1 MEQSHTSRSPRWMS
15 LPMPA
20 IDFAWP
26 RRRGAVLVQLG
37 PVFGVLLLLC
47 AALWGIGQY
56 ASYKADLRRAE
67 TGRYLA
73 QFREPPVVDAWQRL
87 SAAWEAVERRQTVLL
102 ERMAGLSGAK
112 LEAAARNYRHFVL
125 DTVEEYRLGG
135 DIEAVRGFFERL
147 GVCIRVGNCDPS
159 VAQAQLGPAL
169 WRFRNQ
175 HYDYFALEGMAVE
188 VDRVVSMI
196 APQEPRRAP
205 RPLALN

>member
-1 MEQSHTSRSPRWMS
+1 LRF
-15 LPMPA
+15 A
-20 IDFAWP
+20 VDFAQAWDAKLTVVHASTWLV
-26 RRRGAVLVQLG
+26 GADDVDGMLPDNLRTR
-37 PVFGVLLLLC
+37 LL
-47 AALWGIGQY
+47 
-56 ASYKADLRRAE
+56 DLRRAE

-102 ERMAGLSGAK
+102 ERMAGLSGTE
-112 LEAAARNYRHFVL
+112 LEAVARNYRHFVL
-125 DTVEEYRLGG
+125 DTDEEYRLGG
-135 DIEAVRGFFERL
+135 DIEAVRGFVERL

-196 APQEPRRAP
+196 APQEPHRAP